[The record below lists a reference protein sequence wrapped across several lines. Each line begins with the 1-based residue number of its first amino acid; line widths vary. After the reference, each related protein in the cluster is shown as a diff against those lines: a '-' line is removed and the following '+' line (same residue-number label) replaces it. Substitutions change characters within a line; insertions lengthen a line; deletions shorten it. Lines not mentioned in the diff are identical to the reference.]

1 VFFLSCQEY
10 RRDRLSEQR
19 QAIAIAERF
28 FTPNI
33 VTRIRREEN
42 MPLAFI
48 IGTAGSGKSTFTAA
62 FSEWLK
68 ISKQDVAVVNLD
80 PGALKLPYQPDV
92 DVRNYVNVGDLMEKY
107 NLGPNGALI
116 MAADLIADEIQNLTR
131 DVDEAHADIVL
142 VDTPGQMELFA
153 FRASGPFIVDELTRE
168 PKALIYLFDAV
179 FSVNPLNY
187 VSNMFLSA
195 AVYNRFF
202 QPQLHLLSKTDL
214 IPQKDAQAIASWSA
228 NPRALEDAIEEKLE
242 GTKRIFSRSMMQAIN
257 KLGLK
262 FLLMPVSSKTNQ
274 GMVNINTT
282 LERIL
287 NEGEKY
293 TT

>member
-1 VFFLSCQEY
+1 
-10 RRDRLSEQR
+10 
-19 QAIAIAERF
+19 
-28 FTPNI
+28 
-33 VTRIRREEN
+33 

-48 IGTAGSGKSTFTAA
+48 IGTAGSGKSHFTSA
-62 FSEWLK
+62 FADWLK
-68 ISKQDVAVVNLD
+68 MSKQDVAIVNLD

-92 DVRNYVNVGDLMEKY
+92 DVRNYVDVGDLMEKY

-116 MAADLIADEIQNLTR
+116 MAADLIADEIENLTR
-131 DVDEAHADIVL
+131 DIDEAHADIVL

-153 FRASGPFIVDELTRE
+153 FRASGPYIVNELTKE
-168 PKALIYLFDAV
+168 PKALLYLFDAV
-179 FSVNPLNY
+179 FSVNPFNY

-202 QPQLHLLSKTDL
+202 QPQLHILSKTDL
-214 IPQKDAQAIASWSA
+214 IPKKDAQEITSWSA
-228 NPRALEDAIEEKLE
+228 NPMALEDALQTRLE
-242 GTKRIFSRSMMQAIN
+242 DSKRIFSHNMMQAIN
-257 KLGLK
+257 KLGMK
-262 FLLMPVSSKTNQ
+262 FLLMPSSSKTNE

-287 NEGEKY
+287 NYGEKY

>member
-1 VFFLSCQEY
+1 
-10 RRDRLSEQR
+10 
-19 QAIAIAERF
+19 
-28 FTPNI
+28 
-33 VTRIRREEN
+33 

-48 IGTAGSGKSTFTAA
+48 IGTAGSGKSLFTAA

-68 ISKQDVAVVNLD
+68 MSKQDVATVNLD
-80 PGALKLPYQPDV
+80 PGALKLPYSPDV
-92 DVRNYVNVGDLMEKY
+92 DVRNYVDVGDIMEKY
-107 NLGPNGALI
+107 GLGPNGALI

-131 DVDEAHADIVL
+131 DIEDVHADIVL

-153 FRASGPFIVDELTRE
+153 FRASGPFIVDELTKE

-179 FSVNPLNY
+179 FSINPLNY

-202 QPQLHLLSKTDL
+202 QPQLHVLSKTDL
-214 IPQKDAQAIASWSA
+214 IPKKETQTISSWSA
-228 NPRALEDAIEEKLE
+228 NPRALEEAIEEKLE
-242 GTKRIFSRSMMQAIN
+242 GTKRLFSRNMMQAIT
-257 KLGLK
+257 KLDLK
-262 FLLMPVSSKTNQ
+262 FLLMPISSKTNE
-274 GMVNINTT
+274 GMTNINTT